1 MSLKSRNQ
9 KRKIRSL
16 KSQLSFY
23 RSTLVDMAEIM
34 SEYENEW
41 ARDEK
46 IILDK
51 LLQDTNHN
59 DIEKSQSA
67 LQNTKKIV
75 DFTMPPTEENL
86 DSNIEENIEEKPTP
100 DWAKKLYR
108 KIARRTHPDITK
120 ENHDNESSRIFQ
132 EAVTIMERKSY
143 DSLIDLALDLNI
155 DVDIDSPIIIKKL
168 SERIKI
174 TKDKISK
181 MEASLPWVWGESF
194 GLYNIRLK
202 VISVFLERLGET
214 KLSDIEISNLIKEIE
229 GKSVE

>member
-9 KRKIRSL
+9 KRKIRYL

-23 RSTLVDMAEIM
+23 RSTLVDMAEIL

-41 ARDEK
+41 ARDKK

-51 LLQDTNHN
+51 LLQDTN
-59 DIEKSQSA
+59 DIEKSQSIQ
-67 LQNTKKIV
+67 QNTKKIV
-75 DFTMPPTEENL
+75 DFTPPPNGENI
-86 DSNIEENIEEKPTP
+86 SNNIEENTPEKHTP
-100 DWAKKLYR
+100 NWAKKLYR

-120 ENHDNESSRIFQ
+120 ENHDNESSKIFQ
-132 EAVTIMERKSY
+132 EAATIMERKSY

-168 SERIKI
+168 GERIKI

-194 GLYNIRLK
+194 GLSHIRLK
-202 VISVFLERLGET
+202 VISAFLERMGET

-229 GKSVE
+229 SKSVE